1 MANVTVR
8 LMDKDED
15 YEKIQD
21 YLDNCWDLRNKNEDL
36 DL

>member
-1 MANVTVR
+1 
-8 LMDKDED
+8 MDNATEYK
-15 YEKIQD
+15 YEEIQD